1 MGGGL
6 SCFSHSAISSVNISA
21 ESSLSVLMAAR
32 VLCSTH
38 RNVPMVFHLARNGNR
53 HLQTSAMCS
62 LVSGLVGGWFG
73 VALMWTAEE
82 WFRGEVGG
90 SWLGVMLVVVVKGE
104 DAGV

>member
-21 ESSLSVLMAAR
+21 ESSLSVLIAAR

-53 HLQTSAMCS
+53 HLQIFAVCS
-62 LVSGLVGGWFG
+62 LVSGSV
-73 VALMWTAEE
+73 
-82 WFRGEVGG
+82 
-90 SWLGVMLVVVVKGE
+90 SS
-104 DAGV
+104 